1 MNEPDICLSVLGP
14 STAQGNG
21 PGIVDWCEGGTKM
34 VAHVPF
40 YLLAEQ
46 KGKKLGKHSI
56 VIVKSI
62 EGPSFGFLNRAILA
76 I

>member
-1 MNEPDICLSVLGP
+1 MNEPAICLSVLGP

-46 KGKKLGKHSI
+46 KGKKSSNPSI
-56 VIVKSI
+56 VKNI
-62 EGPSFGFLNRAILA
+62 EWPSFGFIPRAMLA

>member
-1 MNEPDICLSVLGP
+1 MNEPAICLSVLGS

-21 PGIVDWCEGGTKM
+21 PGIVNWCEGGTKM

-46 KGKKLGKHSI
+46 KGKK
-56 VIVKSI
+56 KSAT
-62 EGPSFGFLNRAILA
+62 LQ
-76 I
+76 

>member
-1 MNEPDICLSVLGP
+1 MNEPAICLSVLGS

-46 KGKKLGKHSI
+46 KGKKIRQPFNS
-56 VIVKSI
+56 
-62 EGPSFGFLNRAILA
+62 
-76 I
+76 

>member
-1 MNEPDICLSVLGP
+1 MNEPAICLSVLGP

-40 YLLAEQ
+40 HLLAEQ
-46 KGKKLGKHSI
+46 KGKKIRQPFNS
-56 VIVKSI
+56 
-62 EGPSFGFLNRAILA
+62 
-76 I
+76 

>member
-1 MNEPDICLSVLGP
+1 MNEPAICLSVLGP

-46 KGKKLGKHSI
+46 KGAPFHDF
-56 VIVKSI
+56 
-62 EGPSFGFLNRAILA
+62 SFADLLLA
-76 I
+76 E